1 MLHIKKKDKV
11 VVLAGKDKGKT
22 GEVLKIF
29 PKTNKVIVGKVNF
42 MKKHTRSTQGQP
54 GGIHEQESPLALSKV
69 MLVCNKCSKPTRVK
83 MERLADGQK
92 VRMCKK
98 CGEILV

>member
-11 VVLAGKDKGKT
+11 IILTGKDKGKT
-22 GEVLKIF
+22 GEVLRILPEKGR
-29 PKTNKVIVGKVNF
+29 VIVSKVNF
-42 MKKHTRSTQGQP
+42 IKKHTRGTQTQP
-54 GGIHEQESPLALSKV
+54 GGIHEKEAPLNISNV
-69 MLVCNKCSKPTRVK
+69 MLVCNKCNKPTRIK
-83 MERLADGQK
+83 RETLADGQK

>member
-11 VVLAGKDKGKT
+11 IVLAGKDKGKT

-29 PKTNKVIVGKVNF
+29 PKEDKLIVSKINF
-42 MKKHTRSTQGQP
+42 MKKHTRGTQTQP
-54 GGIHEQESPLALSKV
+54 GGIREQESPLALSKV
-69 MLVCNKCSKPTRVK
+69 MLLCSKCNKPTRVR

>member
-11 VVLAGKDKGKT
+11 IVLSGKDKGKT

-29 PKTNKVIVGKVNF
+29 PKKGTIVVGKVNF
-42 MKKHTRSTQGQP
+42 VKKHTRGTQAQP
-54 GGIHEQESPLALSKV
+54 GGIREKEAPLNIAKV
-69 MLVCNKCSKPTRVK
+69 MVVCSKCNKPTRIK
-83 MERLADGQK
+83 RDTLADGQR
-92 VRMCKK
+92 VRMCRK

>member
-11 VVLAGKDKGKT
+11 IVLAGKDKGKT

-29 PKTNKVIVGKVNF
+29 PKGDKLIVGKVNF
-42 MKKHTRSTQGQP
+42 MKKNTRGTQTQP
-54 GGIHEQESPLALSKV
+54 GGIREQEAPLALSKV
-69 MLVCNKCSKPTRVK
+69 MLLCSKCNKPTRVK

-98 CGEILV
+98 CGEILL